1 MKYQVLLVDDEK
13 IYLDYLQ
20 KMINWES
27 MDCEICGCAQNG
39 EEAIQM
45 VEEKTP
51 DIVFMDI
58 NMSQMDGLDACEV
71 LQDRKSSVKVII
83 MTAYNEFSFAHRAI
97 RLNVFDYLLKPFDEE
112 ELSKALKK
120 CIAEIR
126 KERNYEKN
134 QEETFLKGLLDSG
147 MPGKE
152 REQME
157 QMISNYHFLAVLFGR
172 KTEVPFSER
181 ERIRSLLSDYFYPM
195 GIESYFLGNQKGY
208 GIVIH
213 AMMQEQIPLAAIKS
227 RYKKLL
233 ADHPEEEFQW
243 VAIGNVVDGIDNL
256 QNTYQ
261 NAQLVRENRIRTTGK
276 ICGYDDIQQL
286 DKDVTF
292 FNSSDVSLLI
302 KAFEMKEYDTA
313 DSIIEKM
320 FGLSQNKMLSFQ
332 YVIAAYYSLVTGI
345 YSYYHY
351 KEDND
356 LTQLM
361 GNQNNLITEIG
372 LCSDVH
378 QILEIVRNYVYE
390 VFSDCIN
397 VRVGNKKELLVAKIE
412 KYLQDHYTEK
422 SLSVHQIAD
431 EFFFENSYIRRVYK
445 LQTHKTIIQRLE
457 EIRMEK
463 AKQLLMEKHYKNSD
477 IAEMTG
483 YCDQYYFSKRFK
495 LYYGCSPSEFQ
506 MEK

>member
-195 GIESYFLGNQKGY
+195 GIESYFLGN
-208 GIVIH
+208 
-213 AMMQEQIPLAAIKS
+213 
-227 RYKKLL
+227 
-233 ADHPEEEFQW
+233 
-243 VAIGNVVDGIDNL
+243 
-256 QNTYQ
+256 
-261 NAQLVRENRIRTTGK
+261 
-276 ICGYDDIQQL
+276 
-286 DKDVTF
+286 
-292 FNSSDVSLLI
+292 
-302 KAFEMKEYDTA
+302 
-313 DSIIEKM
+313 
-320 FGLSQNKMLSFQ
+320 
-332 YVIAAYYSLVTGI
+332 
-345 YSYYHY
+345 
-351 KEDND
+351 
-356 LTQLM
+356 
-361 GNQNNLITEIG
+361 
-372 LCSDVH
+372 
-378 QILEIVRNYVYE
+378 
-390 VFSDCIN
+390 
-397 VRVGNKKELLVAKIE
+397 
-412 KYLQDHYTEK
+412 
-422 SLSVHQIAD
+422 
-431 EFFFENSYIRRVYK
+431 
-445 LQTHKTIIQRLE
+445 
-457 EIRMEK
+457 
-463 AKQLLMEKHYKNSD
+463 
-477 IAEMTG
+477 
-483 YCDQYYFSKRFK
+483 
-495 LYYGCSPSEFQ
+495 
-506 MEK
+506 